1 MVHNKNKYKQDQ
13 NSISSI
19 SCNNIFL
26 QEVYCTS
33 EQSSRGSNKNWTLKP
48 NLPYKP
54 TFKNI
59 SHHVKSDFS
68 IIQLTYVLFI
78 PYFCL
83 LVFGILVTLV

>member
-59 SHHVKSDFS
+59 SHHVKPDFS
-68 IIQLTYVLFI
+68 II
-78 PYFCL
+78 
-83 LVFGILVTLV
+83 